1 MRILS
6 MIIAAVLVVYFMRQT
21 DPDDLADPDDADGSE
36 DMTEAGLPAG
46 SDDAATDGDAADAAT
61 DTVTNDGVQA
71 GDGANGA
78 DDMAA

>member
-6 MIIAAVLVVYFMRQT
+6 MIIAAVLVVYFMRQA

-46 SDDAATDGDAADAAT
+46 SDDAATDDAAT
-61 DTVTNDGVQA
+61 DTVANDGVQA